1 MADIF
6 VSYASEDRERVRPI
20 VEELEARGF
29 SVWWD
34 TRIGIGASFDREIER
49 ELRAASCVVT
59 VWSTASVDSDWVR
72 EETQDGLDRNIL
84 VPIQIDDCRLPLGFR
99 RTQTAQLFDWPD
111 TQHDLSELVDR
122 IADLTRE
129 VAMEGD
135 SPMESMAASDDAMPK
150 GEPPAEFAAALEAK
164 PSPDTEQLQRGAP
177 VRRRSGLH
185 WLIGGAVGLIV
196 LLVFFATRSVWLPP
210 GGGLPVPTEHWD
222 QLTNYPDS
230 ASQPALSPDGRILTF
245 IRGGG
250 SFVTPGQIYSK
261 LLPNGTPAR
270 LTEDDSLKMSPVFS
284 PDGSE
289 IAYTV
294 VSGFEWDTWRV
305 GALGGRPGHWLR
317 NASGLTWT
325 DEETLLFSEIIPE
338 SQGIHMK
345 IVVARETRAE
355 ARDVYV
361 PDTYGMAHRSAA
373 SPDGAWAIVVEM
385 DETAAWVLPCR
396 LVPLR
401 GTAPS
406 RRVGPHEGGCT
417 FAAWSPDG
425 EWMYFN
431 SRSGGANH
439 IWRQQF
445 PDGDLQQVTSGA
457 TEEEGIAISP
467 AGDSLT
473 TAVTLKKSSVWIS
486 DRGNVR
492 AISSEGYAFD
502 PEFTPDGVYLL
513 FRILEG
519 TDPVSDATELWIADL
534 QSGRTEPFLPGFS
547 LFGSNVYSISADGSE
562 VVIAALDSEGRSRLW
577 LAPLDRGVPPRQ
589 VPNVEGHAPFFGAD
603 GEIFFSTADAS
614 AADTGNDFVF
624 RVKQDGTGLRRV
636 IEWPVAFLSG
646 ISPDGAW
653 LVAHSVEGGS
663 FFTWAFPLEGGEP
676 IRLYSGAGTN
686 HKIGWTSDGRFLLLP
701 SATGGPWLEA
711 GGGGHTNVIP
721 IPPGQVFPDIPPEG
735 YASDEVISAIPDV
748 RVIESGDVA
757 PGTAA
762 DIFAYSQQ
770 SVQRNLYRIPLP

>member
-49 ELRAASCVVT
+49 QLRAASCVVT

-361 PDTYGMAHRSAA
+361 PDPYGMAHRSAA

-385 DETAAWVLPCR
+385 SVPRAWVLPCR

-457 TEEEGIAISP
+457 DQEEGIAISP
-467 AGDSLT
+467 DGNSLI
-473 TAVTLKKSSVWIS
+473 TAVVKRQSSVWIS
-486 DRGNVR
+486 EGGDERQ
-492 AISSEGYAFD
+492 ISLEGYAFD
-502 PEFTPDGVYLL
+502 PMFTPDGQYLL
-513 FRILEG
+513 YRILLG
-519 TDPVSDATELWIADL
+519 PDPVSDPTELWRADL
-534 QSGRTEPFLPGFS
+534 QSGRTELLLPGFS
-547 LFGSNVYSISADGSE
+547 LFGFTAYDVSDDGGQ
-562 VVIAALDSEGRSRLW
+562 VVIAAPNAEGRPRIW
-577 LAPLDRGVPPRQ
+577 LAPLDRSGPPEP
-589 VPNVEGHAPFFGAD
+589 VPNAEGDQPHFGPD
-603 GEIFFSTADAS
+603 GEVFFRAVDGRTQYPYRI
-614 AADTGNDFVF
+614 N
-624 RVKQDGTGLRRV
+624 QDGTGLRRA
-636 IEWPVAFLSG
+636 IERPIDHLSG
-646 ISPDGAW
+646 LSPDGEW
-653 LVAHSVEGGS
+653 LVAWAELPGDDGVM
-663 FFTWAFPLEGGEP
+663 TYAFPLQGGNP
-676 IRLYSGAGTN
+676 ILLYDGGGTN
-686 HKIGWTSDGRFLLLP
+686 HSIGWSSGGRTLFLP
-701 SATGGPWLEA
+701 WEGGQWLGS
-711 GGGGHTNVIP
+711 GGFGETVLIP
-721 IPPGQVFPDIPPEG
+721 IPPGQSFPDAIAEG
-735 YASDEVISAIPDV
+735 LVGEGSVAAIRGATVID
-748 RVIESGDVA
+748 SGDVR
-757 PGTAA
+757 PGPSPEVYA
-762 DIFAYSQQ
+762 FSRQ
-770 SVQRNLYRIPLP
+770 SVQSNLYRIPLP